1 MGSHRT
7 NVPLRR
13 KQNRPEAEEKDLET
27 TDLLTG
33 PAIAATAA
41 KAQSLGVARSRPRR
55 QSSVGSR
62 SATGG
67 MVLTTTTAICM
78 HGPLRRV
85 DDWTQNANRCEF
97 VYVIYKQWYDL
108 SATEEPR

>member
-41 KAQSLGVARSRPRR
+41 KAQSLGD
-55 QSSVGSR
+55 GSQ
-62 SATGG
+62 
-67 MVLTTTTAICM
+67 VLVR
-78 HGPLRRV
+78 GVPQV
-85 DDWTQNANRCEF
+85 E
-97 VYVIYKQWYDL
+97 WY
-108 SATEEPR
+108 

>member
-41 KAQSLGVARSRPRR
+41 KAQSLGVAHVAGRD
-55 QSSVGSR
+55 GSQ
-62 SATGG
+62 
-67 MVLTTTTAICM
+67 VLVR
-78 HGPLRRV
+78 GVPQV
-85 DDWTQNANRCEF
+85 E
-97 VYVIYKQWYDL
+97 WY
-108 SATEEPR
+108 